1 VEPELKPAVLLL
13 AAGAFA
19 VVASAAAA
27 PRLRPIMR
35 DWKVR
40 ANQAEQLLSGAVPY
54 DEAQLREIL
63 TGMVSDARDV
73 EAGITGSSAQALAV
87 KDRFSQFEADAAA
100 TLQAVPSRNA
110 VHARF
115 QLVAGDCRSCHDA
128 LRN

>member
-1 VEPELKPAVLLL
+1 LEPELKPAVLLL

-27 PRLRPIMR
+27 PRLKPIMR
-35 DWKVR
+35 DWKTQ
-40 ANQAEQLLSGAVPY
+40 ANQAQLMLNGAVPY
-54 DEAQLREIL
+54 DEAQLRQIL

-73 EAGITGSSAQALAV
+73 EAGIAGSSARALDV

-100 TLQAVPSRNA
+100 ALRSIPQRDGARV
-110 VHARF
+110 RF
-115 QLVAGDCRSCHDA
+115 QRVAGDCRSCHDA